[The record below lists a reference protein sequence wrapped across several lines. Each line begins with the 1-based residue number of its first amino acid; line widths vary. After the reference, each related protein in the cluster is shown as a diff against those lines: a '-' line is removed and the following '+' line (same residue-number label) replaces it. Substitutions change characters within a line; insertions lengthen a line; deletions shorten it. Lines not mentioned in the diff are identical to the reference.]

1 MIFLVKRGCV
11 SVLTQPL
18 FINLFISYKT
28 FKYLYLCLFTP

>member
-18 FINLFISYKT
+18 FVVKDGFINPEIQWQSF
-28 FKYLYLCLFTP
+28 

>member
-1 MIFLVKRGCV
+1 MTGMKPAI
-11 SVLTQPL
+11 